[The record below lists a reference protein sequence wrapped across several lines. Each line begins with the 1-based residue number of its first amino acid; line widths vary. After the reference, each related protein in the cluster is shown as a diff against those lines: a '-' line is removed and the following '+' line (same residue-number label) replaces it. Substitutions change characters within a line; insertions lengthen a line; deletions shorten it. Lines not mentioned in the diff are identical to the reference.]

1 MNSSESLGYLGGSV
15 VKVINS
21 KVFPEERE
29 MPEPERYTPH
39 SFQASTLKP
48 QVMGRRGVV
57 AAGHPLV
64 VEAGMRMLQKGG
76 NAVDAGVA
84 TVFAAGVVEQ
94 PSFGLGGE
102 VPILVKL
109 KGKRVMAV
117 NGTGVAP
124 ELATAAFFRN
134 LSPDDPRR
142 GPFPVMIA
150 GKNGI
155 IPAYGPLSAIVPG
168 VIDGLLLALREFGT
182 LTFNEVIEPALELTL
197 GFPVDQRLAGT
208 LKQHEPTYSKWATA
222 ERVYKPK
229 GKALEQGMVWSQPD
243 LERTFRSL
251 VDAEK
256 KAKRKGRVSAI
267 DAVRNYF
274 YRGPIAKKIA
284 DYCEQNGCLLRE
296 SDFTRY
302 AAAVEKP
309 LTTRYRGIDVYKV
322 SYWSQS
328 PVFLQNLNLLEAF
341 DLRAMGHNSPPYVHT
356 VVEAMKLGYAD
367 RDVYYGDPGFSKIP
381 GQLISKE
388 YANVRRPLIDAKHA
402 SPEHRVG
409 DPEHMKALAAA
420 EFVKA
425 RLRDRNAEHQ
435 DTTCVNVID
444 AAGNM
449 FSATP
454 SGAWIP
460 AMIAGDTGI
469 PLTQRAQAFVLTE
482 GHPNQIA
489 PGKRPRITLTPT
501 IALRNGEPWLAFSTP
516 GGDSQ
521 DQTLL
526 QIFLNVV
533 EFGMQPQDAVEV
545 PRFNSVA
552 MYSSFDDH
560 GDNPL
565 GLQVESRFP
574 RETLEPLSALG
585 HKLIIQGDWQNSSS
599 PTMIEYDSAEGV
611 IKAGADVRGHRWAA
625 AW

>member
-1 MNSSESLGYLGGSV
+1 MAETE
-15 VKVINS
+15 K
-21 KVFPEERE
+21 
-29 MPEPERYTPH
+29 YTPH
-39 SFQASTLKP
+39 SFAPSTLKP

-84 TVFAAGVVEQ
+84 TVFAAAVVEQ
-94 PSFGLGGE
+94 ASCGLGGE
-102 VPILVKL
+102 VPILVKV
-109 KGKRVMAV
+109 KGKPVAAI
-117 NGTGVAP
+117 NGCGVAP
-124 ELATAAFFRN
+124 QLATATFFLN
-134 LSPDDPRR
+134 LNPNDARR

-168 VIDGLLLALREFGT
+168 MIDGLLVALKEFGT
-182 LTFNEVIEPALELTL
+182 MSFSEVIEPAIELAK
-197 GFPVDQRLAGT
+197 GFPADQRLAGT
-208 LKQHEPTYSKWATA
+208 LKQHEPTYVKWPTS

-229 GKALEQGMVWSQPD
+229 DKAVAEGAVWPQPE
-243 LERTFRSL
+243 LAKTLKSMA
-251 VDAEK
+251 DAERR
-256 KAKRKGRVSAI
+256 AKRKKRAGAI
-267 DAVRNYF
+267 DAVRDFF
-274 YRGPIAKKIA
+274 YRGPIAKKIGE
-284 DYCEQNGCLLRE
+284 YCEENGCLLRE
-296 SDFTRY
+296 RDLKMFH
-302 AAAVEKP
+302 AQVEKP
-309 LTTRYRGIDVYKV
+309 LTTSYRGVDVYKV
-322 SYWSQS
+322 GYWSQG

-341 DLRAMGHNSPPYVHT
+341 DLRSLGHNSARYVHT

-367 RDVYYGDPGFSKIP
+367 RDAYYGDPQQSSIP
-381 GQLISKE
+381 EQLISKQ
-388 YANVRRPLIDAKHA
+388 YANVRRGLIDSRRA

-409 DPEHMKALAAA
+409 DPLRLKAEAPV
-420 EFVKA
+420 EFAKA

-444 AAGNM
+444 EAGNM

-460 AMIAGDTGI
+460 AMMAADTGI
-469 PLTQRAQAFVLTE
+469 PLTQRAQAFVLTP
-482 GHPNQIA
+482 GHPNQIG

-501 IALRNGEPWLAFSTP
+501 IALKKGAPWLAFSTP

-526 QIFLNVV
+526 QVFLNIV
-533 EFGMQPQDAVEV
+533 EFGMQPQDAVEA

-574 RETLEPLSALG
+574 QSTMEELRALG
-585 HKLIIQGDWQNSSS
+585 HKLILQGDWQNSSS
-599 PTMIEYDSAEGV
+599 PTLIEYDSGNRV
-611 IKAGADVRGHRWAA
+611 IKAGADVRGHRWAG